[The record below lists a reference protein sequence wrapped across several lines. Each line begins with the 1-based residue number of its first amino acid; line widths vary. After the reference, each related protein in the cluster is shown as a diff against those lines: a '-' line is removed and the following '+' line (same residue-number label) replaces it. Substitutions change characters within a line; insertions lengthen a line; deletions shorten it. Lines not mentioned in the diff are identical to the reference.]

1 MSKKQKKNYLDY
13 VPVCAPEHS
22 WDLNERNLVV
32 IRVENSWDLNERNL
46 VGIRVENKGFYNRL
60 AQRFF
65 HRPKVSH
72 ISLDEYGSFVWQQ
85 MDGKRTIFEISHL
98 VRERYGDKAE
108 PLIPRLAK
116 YFRILYQ
123 NHFIGYSTPL
133 EGGGSIKET
142 KS

>member
-32 IRVENSWDLNERNL
+32 
-46 VGIRVENKGFYNRL
+46 IRVENKGFYNRL

-85 MDGKRTIFEISHL
+85 MDGKRTIIEISHL